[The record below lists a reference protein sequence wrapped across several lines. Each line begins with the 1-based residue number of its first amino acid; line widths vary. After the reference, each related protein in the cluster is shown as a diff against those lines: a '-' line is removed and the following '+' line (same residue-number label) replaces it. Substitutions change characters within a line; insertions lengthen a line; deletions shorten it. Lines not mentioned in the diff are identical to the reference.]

1 MNKIIVVNMKMNLNN
16 NEIKNY
22 LDSLNNKEL
31 DNMIFCPTNIYIPY
45 FIEKNLNVGIQNIS
59 KYENGN
65 HTGEISC
72 NQASSIGIKYAIIGH
87 SEIKDSKETIN
98 KKIKL
103 CKKNNL
109 IPILCVGERKKSIY
123 KEQIVKR
130 QLDNYLKNISL
141 DKIIIAYEPVFMI
154 NSKNTMDVKYLEK
167 MIKYIKKIIKN
178 YKIND
183 IMILYGGSIDEN
195 NIKSIN
201 GIKDLNGFL
210 IGNSSLDVDKLLKIN
225 EVTKF

>member
-1 MNKIIVVNMKMNLNN
+1 M
-16 NEIKNY
+16 
-22 LDSLNNKEL
+22 
-31 DNMIFCPTNIYIPY
+31 
-45 FIEKNLNVGIQNIS
+45 NVGIQNIS

-72 NQASSIGIKYAIIGH
+72 NQASSIGVKYAIIGH

-103 CKKNNL
+103 CKQNNI

-123 KEQIVKR
+123 KRQIVKR
-130 QLDNYLKNISL
+130 QLDNYLKNISM

-154 NSKNTMDVKYLEK
+154 NSNNTINVKYLEK
-167 MIKYIKKIIKN
+167 MIKYIKKITQK

-183 IMILYGGSIDEN
+183 IIVLYGGSIDKN

-210 IGNSSLDVDKLLKIN
+210 IGNSSLKVDKLLYLK
-225 EVTKF
+225 EVTKI

>member
-1 MNKIIVVNMKMNLNN
+1 MNKIIVANMKMNLNN
-16 NEIKNY
+16 NEIKKY

-31 DNMIFCPTNIYIPY
+31 ENVIFCPTNIYIPY
-45 FIEKNLNVGIQNIS
+45 FIEKDLNVVIQNIS

-72 NQASSIGIKYAIIGH
+72 NQASSIGVKYAIIGH

-103 CKKNNL
+103 CKQNNI

-123 KEQIVKR
+123 KRQIVKR
-130 QLDNYLKNISL
+130 QLDNYLKNISM

-154 NSKNTMDVKYLEK
+154 NSNNTINVKYLEK
-167 MIKYIKKIIKN
+167 MIKYIKKITQK

-183 IMILYGGSIDEN
+183 IIVLYGGSIDKN

-210 IGNSSLDVDKLLKIN
+210 IGNSSLKVDKLLYLK
-225 EVTKF
+225 EVTKI